1 MITVTA
7 KPFLRRRCRVPL
19 KVEIN
24 TLLNHRLGGG
34 KRHGDTLSQRTSLY
48 PAKIHDREI
57 DRIKALRDLNLLD
70 TDPEEKFDRYTR
82 IGKCLL
88 NGKYCLISLLH
99 TDRQWFKS
107 QYGGIGCS
115 ETSRGVSFCGH
126 TINEKISRY
135 LLIKDTLQDPRFEGN
150 PLVTEDPNIRFY
162 LGIIIRSPKNGLL
175 LGTLYAIDDAPRD
188 PSEDQV
194 NALIDLANCVEQDLG
209 SSQEASTDPLTGL
222 SNRRLFYSLSSR
234 LCQIASDYCF
244 ELTALYLDINKLKHV
259 NDTFG
264 HDVGD
269 KYICGFA
276 SALAQS
282 IRSGSHCDLVARL
295 SGDEFAIIVLAK
307 NPQSTM
313 ISIINRLEEYLQLE
327 SEKLKATTKH
337 PIDIRCSAGFA
348 SILPEIFGNSELLI
362 SSLMTDAENRMRLVK
377 QVTSSP

>member
-1 MITVTA
+1 MET
-7 KPFLRRRCRVPL
+7 RSL
-19 KVEIN
+19 KELAY
-24 TLLNHRLGGG
+24 T
-34 KRHGDTLSQRTSLY
+34 
-48 PAKIHDREI
+48 PPKIHDREI

-82 IGKCLL
+82 IGKSLL
-88 NGKYCLISLLH
+88 NCKYCLISLVD

-162 LGIIIRSPKNGLL
+162 LGIIIRSPKNGLP
-175 LGTLYAIDDAPRD
+175 LGTLCAIDDAPRD

-259 NDTFG
+259 NDAFG

-313 ISIINRLEEYLQLE
+313 ISIINRLEEYLKLE
-327 SEKLKATTKH
+327 SEKLKAATKH

-348 SILPEIFGNSELLI
+348 SMLPEIVGNSELLI

-377 QVTSSP
+377 QVTSSPKEHAESNSEIKSGNYVFFLESNFTK